1 MARESKSGPGH
12 REDDRKPGGKR
23 AVARDRVL
31 ESALDLFSRHGFD
44 GVSTAEVALSAGV
57 SQSVVLYHFDTK
69 ENLWREAM
77 RLLFSR
83 VDART
88 VFDQELY
95 KDLDVVS
102 RIRVALRRFVQ
113 TSARHPELGRVIV
126 REGTAGGE
134 RLQWLTENLLL
145 PNYGVFEELF
155 AEGGRA
161 GVLKRYP
168 PGLVTLMVHSSAA
181 MVFNLGPLAERVL
194 GCSPFSDE
202 MVRQQA
208 DLVVDVL
215 LNGLLEAKP

>member
-1 MARESKSGPGH
+1 MAREP
-12 REDDRKPGGKR
+12 KPGPESHEAEPKG
-23 AVARDRVL
+23 VARRGVARERVL

-44 GVSTAEVALSAGV
+44 GVSTAEVALAAGV
-57 SQSVVLYHFDTK
+57 SQSVVLYHFETK

-88 VFDQELY
+88 FDQDLY

-126 REGTAGGE
+126 REGTAGGD

-145 PNYGVFEELF
+145 PNYGVFERLF
-155 AEGGRA
+155 AEGARA

-181 MVFNLGPLAERVL
+181 MVFNLGPLAEQVL
-194 GCSPFSDE
+194 GRSPFHDE
-202 MVRQQA
+202 IVRQQA

-215 LNGLLEAKP
+215 LNGLLETSR